1 VNDQPST
8 YADFA
13 DRPIFIG
20 ACPRSGT
27 TLLRTMLNTHP
38 DIAIPRE
45 TRFLPFAWEH
55 RLRWLNIERE
65 RVRERFAEMV
75 FESDW
80 TRAERLETS
89 PEVAIARVREA
100 PPTLGS
106 LVGTC
111 YLLYA
116 EATGKQRW
124 GDKRPMYARYLDSVF
139 TFFPDAQY
147 INLIRDPRASVASM
161 RKLNWFDGDIVPA
174 LELWV
179 RSVKAVEPWRA
190 VLHRDQYLDLRYE
203 DMAADPEGTLARVA
217 DYLTL
222 DRSSIP
228 VMLTYHEHVDE
239 VAKRYHARLTE
250 PVSESS
256 VRSWESVLTAEEVAL
271 VEKVSRRW
279 MAEFDYELVAGGRNP
294 PQPLLR
300 AYWAHQRKVARLRA
314 RVAFDEY
321 RRLITHRK
329 VPIAA
334 KLTSGQLTVSGGSPK
349 PAVWKRNIGKPR

>member
-1 VNDQPST
+1 MKDVPSK
-8 YADFA
+8 YAEYI

-45 TRFLPFAWEH
+45 TRFMPFAWEH
-55 RLRWLNIERE
+55 RLNWRKIERE
-65 RVRERFAEMV
+65 RVRERFGKVV

-80 TRAERLETS
+80 TRFERLETA
-89 PEVAIARVREA
+89 PEVGIERLRDA
-100 PPTLGS
+100 PHTLGS

-111 YLLYA
+111 YVLYA
-116 EATGKQRW
+116 EATGKKRW

-147 INLIRDPRASVASM
+147 INLVRDPRASVASM
-161 RKLNWFDGDIVPA
+161 RKLNWFDGDIVPG

-179 RSVKAVEPWRA
+179 RSIKAVAPWRD
-190 VLHRDQYLDLRYE
+190 VLHKDQYLEVRYE
-203 DMAADPEGTLARVA
+203 DMVAAPEEMLGRVA

-222 DRSSIP
+222 DRSTIP

-239 VAKRYHARLTE
+239 VATRYHSRLQE
-250 PVSESS
+250 PVSDSS
-256 VRSWESVLTAEEVAL
+256 VRSWESVLTPDEVAL
-271 VEKVSRRW
+271 IEDVSRKY
-279 MAEFDYELVAGGRNP
+279 MSEFDYEPVADGRKPPKALVQAYRSRWREVARE
-294 PQPLLR
+294 R
-300 AYWAHQRKVARLRA
+300 AKVA
-314 RVAFDEY
+314 VNEY
-321 RRLITHRK
+321 RRLLEHRN

-334 KLTSGQLTVSGGSPK
+334 KLTTGQREIPGGPAK